1 MYVPETEDAME
12 SKPMCSDVNGERASP
27 SDMFMAHKKPEVLS
41 KDEIKKR

>member
-27 SDMFMAHKKPEVLS
+27 SDMFMAHKKTEVLS
-41 KDEIKKR
+41 KD